1 MASRIFV
8 LTGGIGCGKSLVG
21 QAFAD
26 LGITVVDADTIAHTL
41 TGSGG
46 EAMPALKTALG
57 AQAINP
63 DGSLNRPWVREQAF
77 GQPAIREQLEA
88 ILHPMIQEKAHLALQ
103 AAPGP
108 YAIYA
113 VPLWLEKYGNAS
125 LSRNGVQGA
134 PRQPSSIRPEAII
147 VVDCPEH
154 LQIARVQERSGL
166 SADAVKAI
174 MATQVSRPARLAA
187 ADYLITNDQS
197 IASAVSQVQL
207 LHKKLIAS

>member
-8 LTGGIGCGKSLVG
+8 LTGGIGCGKSLIG

-26 LGITVVDADTIAHTL
+26 LGITVVDADVIAHTL
-41 TGSGG
+41 TTSGG

-63 DGSLNRPWVREQAF
+63 DGSLNRPWVRGQAF

-88 ILHPMIQEKAHLALQ
+88 ILHPMIQEKARAALR
-103 AAPGP
+103 AASGP
-108 YAIYA
+108 YVIYA
-113 VPLWLEKYGNAS
+113 VPLWLEKYGDRSNRHNTGPHS
-125 LSRNGVQGA
+125 LPGFE
-134 PRQPSSIRPEAII
+134 PEAVIA
-147 VVDCPEH
+147 VDCPED

-166 SADAVKAI
+166 TADEVRAI
-174 MATQVSRPARLAA
+174 MATQVSRSERLRA
-187 ADYLITNDQS
+187 ADHLITNDQS

>member
-1 MASRIFV
+1 MANRIFV

-26 LGITVVDADTIAHTL
+26 LGITVVDADVIAHTL

-57 AQAINP
+57 AQAVNP

-77 GQPAIREQLEA
+77 SEPAIREQLEA
-88 ILHPMIQEKAHLALQ
+88 ILHPMIQQKARAALL

-113 VPLWLEKYGNAS
+113 VPLWLEKYGDRS
-125 LSRNGVQGA
+125 HQSQYVTG
-134 PRQPSSIRPEAII
+134 PRSSPGFEPEAVI

-166 SADAVKAI
+166 TADAVRAI
-174 MATQVSRPARLAA
+174 MATQVSRPTRLAA
-187 ADYLITNDQS
+187 ADHLITNDQS